1 MPERCPTTIAL
12 DADRAANEDSKEH
25 TCDSERCVLPDPT
38 FEAILQQIEILRDDA
53 IDPRHSC
60 IYKPILW
67 LEDYIYVYQL
77 AAGQPIWM
85 FDIYNMYNTGREHT

>member
-67 LEDYIYVYQL
+67 LEDYICIPARCGPAHLDV
-77 AAGQPIWM
+77 GFM
-85 FDIYNMYNTGREHT
+85 IYI

>member
-60 IYKPILW
+60 LYKPILW
-67 LEDYIYVYQL
+67 LEDYISSLRASPFGYWVH
-77 AAGQPIWM
+77 
-85 FDIYNMYNTGREHT
+85 DI